1 MSKPIFI
8 IKFPQ
13 PDKDLEKYQ
22 EQYKFLTERLFDYHV
37 LFSFH
42 DDISSIQFE
51 CFNSSQVPETTIEEL
66 KSMVLESLSKPINEN

>member
-13 PDKDLEKYQ
+13 PDKDLEKHQ
-22 EQYKFLTERLFDYHV
+22 QQFDFLTKKLSDYHV

-51 CFNSSQVPETTIEEL
+51 CFNSSQVPEITIEEL
-66 KSMVLESLSKPINEN
+66 KSKVLEYLEK

>member
-13 PDKDLEKYQ
+13 PDNRTDLEELQ
-22 EQYKFLTERLFDYHV
+22 QQFDFLTKKLSDYHV

-42 DDISSIQFE
+42 DDTSSIQFE
-51 CFNSSQVPETTIEEL
+51 CFNGSQVPEITIEEL
-66 KSMVLESLSKPINEN
+66 KSKVLEYLEK

>member
-13 PDKDLEKYQ
+13 PDNRTDLENHQ
-22 EQYKFLTERLFDYHV
+22 QQFDFLTKKLSDYHV

-66 KSMVLESLSKPINEN
+66 KSMVLESFKR

>member
-13 PDKDLEKYQ
+13 PDNRTDLEKHQ
-22 EQYKFLTERLFDYHV
+22 QQFDFLTKKLSDYHV

-42 DDISSIQFE
+42 NDTSSIQFE
-51 CFNSSQVPETTIEEL
+51 CFNSSQVPEITIEEL
-66 KSMVLESLSKPINEN
+66 KSKVLEYLEK